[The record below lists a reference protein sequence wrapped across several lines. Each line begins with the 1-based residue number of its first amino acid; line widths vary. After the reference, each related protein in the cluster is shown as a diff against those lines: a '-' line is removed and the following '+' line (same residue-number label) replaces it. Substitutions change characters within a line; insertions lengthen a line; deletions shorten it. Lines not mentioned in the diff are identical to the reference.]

1 MIRHIVLF
9 KIESTFTDTEKTN
22 IKTRLKDML
31 LDLEHKIKE
40 IRSISVWL
48 NAREAKATNY
58 DIMLDTTFDSLDA
71 LERYRV
77 HPDHVKVLE
86 YVNSI
91 KLQRVAIDSDF

>member
-77 HPDHVKVLE
+77 HPDHVNVLE

>member
-1 MIRHIVLF
+1 
-9 KIESTFTDTEKTN
+9 
-22 IKTRLKDML
+22 ML

-77 HPDHVKVLE
+77 HPDHVNVLE